1 MTNDEEQF
9 DALDLPLAD
18 IRVPSLMIH
27 GTADASVPVGHALF
41 LADRVPQAQVHVIEG
56 ANHMVPVSNQEAVVR
71 AVSDVL
77 DGLDDACSAASRE
90 RGQ

>member
-1 MTNDEEQF
+1 MIWN
-9 DALDLPLAD
+9 AD
-18 IRVPSLMIH
+18 IWTIV
-27 GTADASVPVGHALF
+27 
-41 LADRVPQAQVHVIEG
+41 LAERVPQAQSIFIEG
-56 ANHMVPVSNQEAVVR
+56 VDHMVPVSNQEAVVR

>member
-1 MTNDEEQF
+1 MIWN
-9 DALDLPLAD
+9 AD
-18 IRVPSLMIH
+18 IWTIV
-27 GTADASVPVGHALF
+27 
-41 LADRVPQAQVHVIEG
+41 LAERVPQAQSIFIEG